1 MAEPLSA
8 ERLAY
13 IRERDAGWHA
23 RLAVPGVYGQR
34 RELLAEVDRLRAA
47 LDFAERAAADRL
59 GEDER
64 WLAGWKAAREQAARA
79 LFLARKHLQN
89 CSCRDCLTLA
99 DAAAKI
105 REMQP

>member
-1 MAEPLSA
+1 VIPSSEFLQ
-8 ERLAY
+8 R
-13 IRERDAGWHA
+13 IRERVAQTPQGVSEDAYIDRA
-23 RLAVPGVYGQR
+23 ILI
-34 RELLAEVDRLRAA
+34 AEVDRLRAA

-64 WLAGWKAAREQAARA
+64 WLAGWKAAREKAARA